1 VRVIRPHIFWDLD
14 NLRPSD
20 IEEARQLSEL
30 LVNQVFE
37 HSNKQIPEVT
47 AFGNDVTVSSI
58 SGSTLVPDS
67 PIGMLEEALCG
78 RVVQT
83 SSKRKQSVDREMKQS
98 MIDFAYQEPE
108 SLKIV
113 ACVSDDHD
121 FVSTLQYC
129 SSLPN
134 CKTLVF
140 GRFGSNKRPKWASA
154 RRLDFLPLAL
164 SVGIAVALRRDCDN
178 AKSQRAI
185 WKAVNSWCNPM
196 YQR

>member
-1 VRVIRPHIFWDLD
+1 MRVVRPHIFWDLD

-20 IEEARQLSEL
+20 IGEARQLSEL
-30 LVNQVFE
+30 LVNQVSE
-37 HSNKQIPEVT
+37 HSNKHIPKVT
-47 AFGNDVTVSSI
+47 AFANDVTISSI
-58 SGSTLVPDS
+58 SSSSLSPDL
-67 PIGMLEEALCG
+67 IGVLEEAVCG

-98 MIDFAYQEPE
+98 MIDFACQEPE

-113 ACVSDDHD
+113 ACVSDDTD

-134 CKTLVF
+134 CKTMVF
-140 GRFGSNKRPKWASA
+140 GRSGSNKRPKWAST

-164 SVGIAVALRRDCDN
+164 SVGIAVALRRDCDD
-178 AKSQRAI
+178 ARSQRVL
-185 WKAVNSWCNPM
+185 WKVVNTWCNPM
-196 YQR
+196 NQK